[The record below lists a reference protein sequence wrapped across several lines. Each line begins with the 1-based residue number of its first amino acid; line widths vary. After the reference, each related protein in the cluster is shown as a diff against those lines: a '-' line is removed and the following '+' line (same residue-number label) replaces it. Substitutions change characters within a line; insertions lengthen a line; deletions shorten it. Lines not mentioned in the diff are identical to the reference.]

1 MENYNII
8 IYLLAFYILYKC
20 IFGDFTKS
28 LIYLFILYLL
38 LKLYFNGLKKG
49 GFFYR
54 LYTNDNEYLIR
65 PLKEYINL

>member
-20 IFGDFTKS
+20 IFGGFTKS

-38 LKLYFNGLKKG
+38 LQLYFNGLKKG

-54 LYTNDNEYLIR
+54 
-65 PLKEYINL
+65 